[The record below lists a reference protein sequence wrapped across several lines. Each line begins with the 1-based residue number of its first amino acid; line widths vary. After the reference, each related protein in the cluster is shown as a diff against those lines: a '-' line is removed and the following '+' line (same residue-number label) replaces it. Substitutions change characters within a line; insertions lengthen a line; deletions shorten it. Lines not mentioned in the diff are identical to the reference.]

1 MNWKIKQMKKEKKFF
16 KLINNFLNK
25 KTQLRIKIFKFKK

>member
-16 KLINNFLNK
+16 KLINIFLK
-25 KTQLRIKIFKFKK
+25 QKTQLKIKIFKFKK